1 MPSVTPSALHT
12 HIEDNLCSV
21 SMLIYYLK
29 GYEDIVTTLIDFYFL
44 YNKFLYLLQLAYM
57 FSTILHPSDKRQ

>member
-12 HIEDNLCSV
+12 HSEDNLCSV

-29 GYEDIVTTLIDFYFL
+29 GYEDIITTLIDFYFL
-44 YNKFLYLLQLAYM
+44 YKKISLFVK
-57 FSTILHPSDKRQ
+57 IGLHI